1 MKVATPT
8 VETYLFNGYS
18 RIQAPAL
25 PGHQNFNSY
34 TRFFKGLACVCFV
47 IFSLYTT
54 ALLKFELQP
63 INGQHA
69 CPHLAHHKLT
79 SPKPIASESISL
91 YKSSPYHNIQMD

>member
-34 TRFFKGLACVCFV
+34 TRFFKGLA
-47 IFSLYTT
+47 L
-54 ALLKFELQP
+54 AL
-63 INGQHA
+63 I
-69 CPHLAHHKLT
+69 C
-79 SPKPIASESISL
+79 
-91 YKSSPYHNIQMD
+91 Y